1 MMLRFGV
8 RVSLPDSQQ
17 TPCAHISYTGR
28 VQQALRYHR
37 SHRTSE
43 DEDED
48 VDMEETSSDESLFF
62 ANSSRNMYHN
72 PLQSRHHGFNGN
84 ESDEE
89 IHVSEDDEEDDE
101 DDDNRPSTHK
111 RHHVLSKQK
120 VPVHGHGT
128 RAAMAAHP
136 AATAA
141 PRRSFFTGGFFPP
154 SAPLI
159 RPQLWDGKPVVE
171 FPYRPPGVVV

>member
-1 MMLRFGV
+1 M
-8 RVSLPDSQQ
+8 
-17 TPCAHISYTGR
+17 
-28 VQQALRYHR
+28 QQALRYHR